1 LPIEGVDGRIKSG
14 HDGLRGSS
22 CQRLQGTIMADIDGT
37 TFLTGA
43 NAGFIAEL
51 YTRFLE
57 NPLAVDESWRRF
69 FSEMDED
76 VSAVLTELRG
86 PSWGNPT
93 PRIVTN
99 GAAPAKEI
107 DAQALRRATADS
119 IRALQLIRSYRVRG
133 HLEADLD
140 PLGLDKRGH
149 HPELDYH
156 SYGFAEADLDREIFI
171 NNLFGRERATLR
183 EIIAI
188 LRETYCGR
196 IGVEYMHIQDP
207 GEKAW
212 IQEKFEKRQSRP
224 VHSPG
229 EKKEILRTLT
239 AAETFE
245 RFLDRRYTGTKR
257 FGIEGAE
264 SLMPALETILHR
276 GSALGICEFVIGMPH
291 RGRLNVLAN
300 FVGKPFAA
308 IFSEFQ
314 GNSTNPE
321 QVHGSGDVKYHLGT
335 SGNREVN
342 GRTVHLSLAAN
353 PSHLEAVN
361 PVVLGKVRAKQLQR
375 GDSAR
380 AQVAGILMHGDAA
393 FAGQGLVAES
403 LELSDL
409 VGFCTGGTIHVIV
422 NNQIGFT
429 TAPSAARSSPYPS
442 DVAKGVQAPIFH
454 VNGDDPEAVVEVAR
468 AAAEFREEFKK
479 DVVIDLFCYR
489 RHGHNESDEPAFT
502 QPLMYRTIARHPTT
516 RQIYAKRLVEA
527 GVLRE
532 GEADAMATGFIAELE
547 AQFDSAK
554 GYRPNKADWLE
565 GAWAGL
571 GEAPD
576 DDRRGD
582 TGVACKALR
591 EIGRGLV
598 TVPEG
603 FRLNPK
609 IARQLEAKRAAI
621 EAGEGIDWATAEALA
636 IGSLC
641 AEGTHVRMSGQDIGR
656 GTFSHRHAVLVD
668 QESEEHYIPIN
679 HVSPGQAPFEII
691 DSPLSEAA
699 VVGFEYG
706 YSLADPS
713 TLVLW
718 EAQFGD
724 FANGAQVII
733 DQFLSSGEAKWLR
746 MSGLVLLLPHGYEGQ
761 GPEHSSARIER
772 YLQLCAEDNIQVCNL
787 TSAANY
793 FHALRRQ
800 IRRYFRKPLVIFT
813 PKSLLRAKEVMS
825 RLDEMGPGS
834 SFHRVIGETEAI
846 APDDE
851 VRRVVLCTGKVYFDL
866 VKARVTNGDN
876 RVALVRVEQL
886 YPFPF
891 NTLAK
896 VLQGYRNAEIV
907 WCQEEPQNMG
917 AWNFVDHRIE
927 QVLAGLDVAA
937 KRPRFAGRA
946 EAASPATGLHKRH
959 VEEQAHLVAE
969 ALAA

>member
-1 LPIEGVDGRIKSG
+1 
-14 HDGLRGSS
+14 
-22 CQRLQGTIMADIDGT
+22 MADIDGT
-37 TFLTGA
+37 TFLTGG

-51 YTRFLE
+51 YSRFLDDP
-57 NPLAVDESWRRF
+57 NAVDESWRRF
-69 FSEMDED
+69 FSELGDD
-76 VSAVLTELRG
+76 VAGALAELRG
-86 PSWGNPT
+86 PSWGQPT
-93 PRIVTN
+93 PLIIADS
-99 GAAPAKEI
+99 AAPAAEV
-107 DAQALRRATADS
+107 DAEALDHAAIDS
-119 IRALQLIRSYRVRG
+119 IRALNLIRAYRVRG

-140 PLGLDKRGH
+140 PLGLAKRGPY
-149 HPELDYH
+149 PELDYK
-156 SYGFAEADLDREIFI
+156 SYGFTEADLDREIFI
-171 NNLFGRERATLR
+171 DLLGRERATLR
-183 EIIAI
+183 EIVAT
-188 LRETYCGR
+188 LRATYCST
-196 IGVEYMHIQDP
+196 IGVEYMHIQVP
-207 GEKAW
+207 AERAW
-212 IQEKFEKRQSRP
+212 IQEKFEKRSRP
-224 VHSPG
+224 ALR
-229 EKKEILRTLT
+229 KQILEILT

-264 SLMPALETILHR
+264 SLMPALEAILRR
-276 GSALGICEFVIGMPH
+276 GSELGTREFVIGMPH

-314 GNSTNPE
+314 GNATQPE
-321 QVHGSGDVKYHLGT
+321 HVHGSGDVKYHLGT
-335 SGNREVN
+335 SGDREV
-342 GRTVHLSLAAN
+342 GGQTVHLSLAAN
-353 PSHLEAVN
+353 PSHLEAVD
-361 PVVLGKVRAKQLQR
+361 PVVLGKVRAKQYQR
-375 GDSAR
+375 GDSER

-403 LELSDL
+403 LELSELD
-409 VGFCTGGTIHVIV
+409 GFCTGGTIHLIV

-429 TAPSAARSSPYPS
+429 TSPSAARSSPYPS

-468 AAAEFREEFKK
+468 VATEYRQQFKK

-516 RQIYAKRLVEA
+516 RQIYAGRLVAA
-527 GVLRE
+527 GVVD
-532 GEADAMATGFIAELE
+532 EAEVAAMASRFVASLE
-547 AQFDSAK
+547 AQFEAAK

-571 GEAPD
+571 EEASD

-582 TGVACKALR
+582 TGVAVETLR
-591 EIGRGLV
+591 DVGQGLV

-609 IARQLEAKRAAI
+609 IARQLEAKRSAI

-636 IGSLC
+636 IASLC
-641 AEGTHVRMSGQDIGR
+641 AEGTHVRMSGQDSGR

-668 QESEEHYIPIN
+668 QETEERYVPIN
-679 HVSPGQAPFEII
+679 HVRAGQAPFEII
-691 DSPLSEAA
+691 DSPLSEAG

-706 YSLADPS
+706 YSLADPT

-733 DQFLSSGEAKWLR
+733 DQFLSAGEAKWLR
-746 MSGLVLLLPHGYEGQ
+746 MSGLVMLLPHGYEGQ
-761 GPEHSSARIER
+761 GPEHSSARLER
-772 YLQLCAEDNIQVCNL
+772 YLHLCAEDNIQVCNL

-800 IRRYFRKPLVIFT
+800 IRRNFRKPLVIFT
-813 PKSLLRAKEVMS
+813 PKSLLRAKEVTS
-825 RLDEMGPGS
+825 RLDEMGAGT
-834 SFHRVIGETEAI
+834 SFHRVIGETDAI
-846 APDDE
+846 AADDR
-851 VRRVVLCTGKVYFDL
+851 VRRVVLCSGKVYFDL
-866 VKARVTNGDN
+866 LKARAEKADD

-891 NTLAK
+891 NTLGK
-896 VLQGYRNAEIV
+896 VLQHYRNAEIV

-917 AWNFVDHRIE
+917 AWNFVDRRIE
-927 QVLAGLDVAA
+927 EVLAGLDVAE

-946 EAASPATGLHKRH
+946 EAASPATGLFKRH
-959 VEEQAHLVAE
+959 VEEQTHLVAE
-969 ALAA
+969 ALSA